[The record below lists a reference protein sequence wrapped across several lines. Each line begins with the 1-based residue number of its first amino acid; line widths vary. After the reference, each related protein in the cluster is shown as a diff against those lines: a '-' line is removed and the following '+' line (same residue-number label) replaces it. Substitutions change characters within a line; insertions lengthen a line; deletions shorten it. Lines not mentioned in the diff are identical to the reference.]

1 MARRSD
7 HSREELYDMA
17 LEAARQIAEKEGLRG
32 LKARRIARDIG
43 YTIGTLYNLFEDL
56 DDLIVHLN
64 GRTLDDLYRACARVK
79 LNGDPDAA
87 TRALAES
94 YIQFTRDHPKLWNIL
109 FEHHLPDG
117 RELPEWHREKILQL
131 LGLVERALAPLF
143 PAGQEVERHHCAR
156 VLWSSLHG
164 ICSLKSTEK
173 LIKTESVEA
182 MSDTL
187 ISNYLAGLRQRTDHT
202 P

>member
-1 MARRSD
+1 
-7 HSREELYDMA
+7 MA
-17 LEAARQIAEKEGLRG
+17 LAAARDIAEKEGLRG

-64 GRTLDDLYRACARVK
+64 GRTLDALYEACASVES
-79 LNGDPDAA
+79 DDEPEAA
-87 TRALAES
+87 ARALAEC
-94 YIQFTRDHPKLWNIL
+94 YIRFTRDHPKLWNIL

-117 RELPEWHREKILQL
+117 RELPQWHREKIGRL
-131 LGLVERALAPLF
+131 LGLLERTLAPLF
-143 PAGQEVERHHCAR
+143 PPGQEAERHHSAR

-164 ICSLKSTEK
+164 ICSLESTEK
-173 LIKTESVEA
+173 LVKTESVEA

-187 ISNYLAGLRQRTDHT
+187 ISNYLAGLRSNLSRSTSV
-202 P
+202 

>member
-7 HSREELYDMA
+7 HSREELYNMA

-43 YTIGTLYNLFEDL
+43 YTIGTLYNVFEDL

-64 GRTLDDLYRACARVK
+64 GRTLEDLYQACASAK
-79 LNGDPDAA
+79 LDSEPEVAA
-87 TRALAES
+87 RAHAER
-94 YIQFTRDHPKLWNIL
+94 YIQFTRDHPKLWKIL
-109 FEHHLPDG
+109 FEHHLPEG
-117 RELPEWHREKILQL
+117 RDLPEWHREKIRQL
-131 LGLVERALAPLF
+131 LGLLEDALAPLF
-143 PAGQEVERHHCAR
+143 PAGQEIERHHCAR

-164 ICSLKSTEK
+164 ICSLESTEK

-187 ISNYLAGLRQRTDHT
+187 ISNYLAGLRHK
-202 P
+202 

>member
-64 GRTLDDLYRACARVK
+64 GRTLDDLYQAFVRVK
-79 LNGDPDAA
+79 LDGE
-87 TRALAES
+87 RMKGGL
-94 YIQFTRDHPKLWNIL
+94 
-109 FEHHLPDG
+109 LPS
-117 RELPEWHREKILQL
+117 
-131 LGLVERALAPLF
+131 
-143 PAGQEVERHHCAR
+143 CAR
-156 VLWSSLHG
+156 RIQIHKHLKACFDR
-164 ICSLKSTEK
+164 CS
-173 LIKTESVEA
+173 IY
-182 MSDTL
+182 
-187 ISNYLAGLRQRTDHT
+187 IS
-202 P
+202 

>member
-32 LKARRIARDIG
+32 LKARRIAREIG

-56 DDLIVHLN
+56 DDLIIHLN
-64 GRTLDDLYRACARVK
+64 GRTLDDLYQVFARVK
-79 LNGDPDAA
+79 LDGEPDAA
-87 TRALAES
+87 TRALAAC
-94 YIQFTRDHPKLWNIL
+94 YIQFTRSHPKLWNIL

-117 RELPEWHREKILQL
+117 RELPEWHNEKIGQL
-131 LGLVERALAPLF
+131 LDVVERALAPLF

-164 ICSLKSTEK
+164 ICSLEGKDK
-173 LIKTESVEA
+173 LIKTETVEA
-182 MSDTL
+182 LSDSL
-187 ISNYLAGLRQRTDHT
+187 ISNYLAGLRSN
-202 P
+202 

>member
-32 LKARRIARDIG
+32 LKARRIAREIG

-64 GRTLDDLYRACARVK
+64 GRTLDDLYQVFARVK
-79 LNGDPDAA
+79 LDGEPDVA
-87 TRALAES
+87 TRALAAC
-94 YIQFTRDHPKLWNIL
+94 YIQFTRNHPKLWDIL

-117 RELPEWHREKILQL
+117 RELPEWHREKIGQL
-131 LGLVERALAPLF
+131 LDVVERALAPLF
-143 PAGQEVERHHCAR
+143 PAGQEAERHHCAR

-164 ICSLKSTEK
+164 ICSLESTGK
-173 LIKTESVEA
+173 LVETESVEA
-182 MSDTL
+182 LSDSL
-187 ISNYLAGLRQRTDHT
+187 ISNYLVGLRHRTNNS

>member
-7 HSREELYDMA
+7 HSRDELYDMA

-64 GRTLDDLYRACARVK
+64 GRTLDDLYQAFVRVK
-79 LNGDPDAA
+79 LDGEPDAA
-87 TRALAES
+87 TRALAEC
-94 YIQFTRDHPKLWNIL
+94 YIQFTRSHPKLWNIL

-117 RELPEWHREKILQL
+117 RELPEWHGEKIRQL

-143 PAGQEVERHHCAR
+143 PAGQEAERHHCAR

-164 ICSLKSTEK
+164 ICSLESTGK
-173 LIKTESVEA
+173 LVETESVEA
-182 MSDTL
+182 LSDSL
-187 ISNYLAGLRQRTDHT
+187 ISNYLVGLRHRTNNS